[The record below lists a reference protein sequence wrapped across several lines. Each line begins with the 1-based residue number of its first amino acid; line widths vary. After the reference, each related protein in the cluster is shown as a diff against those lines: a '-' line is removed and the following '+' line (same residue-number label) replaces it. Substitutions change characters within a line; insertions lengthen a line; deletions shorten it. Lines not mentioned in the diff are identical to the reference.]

1 MDKRTTITDIAKS
14 AGVSIGTVHCALN
27 GKPGVSEQTRRRIT
41 ELARRMDYRP
51 NAVAASLK
59 RKEIRIA
66 AAFPGATEESRYYYS
81 FIWQGL
87 RDSIRARSDY
97 NIALVEVPFYKGAN
111 SQANELSAVLET
123 ERIDGL
129 ITTGYTDMRGMTA
142 VQGFVQKGVPVVL
155 VGDDNPESGR
165 LFCVQPDYQ
174 IIGRTLAE
182 LLTRQIGKDGGILIC
197 AGDVIVPS
205 HYLILQ
211 GFDAYLSENGYK
223 NPVYKVHESG
233 DQRMVYGHLVR
244 ELNERSG
251 LEGCWSVNARSSVLL
266 GRALEETGRAGDLAA
281 IGSDLFEENAR
292 FLKDGVFTNLLYKNP
307 YAQAYTAV
315 RHLAGRLIRDERPLQ
330 DVIFIG
336 SEIIFRSSLPMYD
349 NGLFRQMR

>member
-1 MDKRTTITDIAKS
+1 MDKRTTITDIAKR

-27 GKPGVSEQTRRRIT
+27 GKPGVSERTRLRIA
-41 ELARRMDYRP
+41 ELAKQMDYRP

-59 RKEIRIA
+59 RKTIRIA
-66 AAFPGATEESRYYYS
+66 AAFPGPTEESRYYFS

-97 NIALVEVPFYKGAN
+97 NVGLVEVPFYIGAN
-111 SQANELSAVLET
+111 SQANELSALLET
-123 ERIDGL
+123 EQIDGL

-155 VGDDNPESGR
+155 VGDDNPSSGR
-165 LFCVQPDYQ
+165 LFCVQPDYR

-182 LLTRQIGKDGGILIC
+182 LLSRQVPEDGGVLIS
-197 AGDVIVPS
+197 AGDVTVPS

-211 GFDAYLSENGYK
+211 GFDAFLSENGCK
-223 NPVYKVHESG
+223 NPVYKVHEG
-233 DQRMVYGHLVR
+233 GGRKMAYEHLVR
-244 ELNERSG
+244 ELKNRDD
-251 LEGCWSVNARSSVLL
+251 LACCWSVNARGSVLL
-266 GRALEETGRAGDLAA
+266 GEALVETGRAGELAA
-281 IGSDLFEENAR
+281 VGSDLFEENVR
-292 FLKDGVFTNLLYKNP
+292 FLRDGVFTNLLYKNP

-315 RHLAGRLIRDERPLQ
+315 KHLAEYLIKDERPPQ
-330 DVIFIG
+330 DVICIG

-349 NGLFRQMR
+349 NGLFRQVR